1 MKQLFLSMIVSII
14 LTVSL
19 FAQGVYQITGSE
31 TWSTNKQ
38 FNVPV
43 VVKSGGK
50 LTIEAGVLVEIY
62 YADANANGIGDF
74 KLEVENGGTLII
86 NGTLA
91 NPVVFQPKEVIP
103 VNNHWQGIVFNS
115 TSTNYRDTIKYVTIK
130 NAYIGVDVSRDIY
143 AVGLKIQNSY
153 NTALNI
159 NNYTSLSSPYFFGI
173 KVDTVYNYG
182 TGIVVSKEGVTLN
195 NLYVQRATGVGV
207 ELKAGSVT
215 INNSKIL
222 TSGTGIFNNI
232 NNTFADQNIVQE
244 SYIYANNKSGVFN
257 KGGYLKLSK
266 DSIASNT
273 YQGIITSGG
282 TLYADFLSVRKNNLR
297 GVLVGASSQV
307 YFNASTVDSNTSYAF
322 DICEIDLTNDGAD
335 TTLTGTKTG
344 TPKIIANL
352 NNIRDNNG
360 SSNAVQIKSRR
371 TTAVSSEYPQ
381 DDFTQ
386 NYWYLTENID
396 GLFSMDLNG
405 TINYWNWKVS
415 NQANS
420 KFPTNTVTNPTTM
433 LEILSTSGNGSGNI
447 VGLGVSTTEPKF
459 TSTISARGGY
469 TLRWNSAKHYP
480 FVRIKIDTT
489 GAPDVGTSDANY
501 TSTRSTLYVPNNG
514 SYEIQVYRDP
524 YPTTSGAL
532 WDDNYMRFT
541 VTLYDYDGNA
551 STYVYYGYQ
560 DFVNYNA
567 NRGKVI
573 SVNGVS
579 TGTTQTIYSGKPVK
593 IKWTV
598 IDSAGTNVNI
608 YYKRRNMNLRAAN
621 SLTIG
626 NANCAVDLIA
636 SNVNTKEVNG
646 EYLWTPPTDTLTTG
660 INNAVG
666 KIVIVRNFGTTPTT
680 VSGANIVDTANIAS
694 ITLEP
699 APYADWVFT
708 DSTSVSHTIII
719 KDIVFNLNAAPGDG
733 SIRYKDGLL
742 GTGPFYYRAQVGDY
756 IGAFYNGGTKC
767 AGFAKVTQVPDG
779 TISNAL
785 NLKVWG
791 DDPNTTQIDGASAGE
806 QLTFKVWRGKWF
818 ENTGA
823 GYNAEYKVNGKV
835 IPVDSTVYPYKS
847 NSIYSVVFQNNGTV
861 ILDSLRFIRGS
872 TSSSTEGTGTQTVAL
887 NAGWNLVS
895 TYIAIE
901 NLSTDYDKQ
910 FRIGSNKAAGVLDT
924 LGEVCELVKDP
935 AGDILW
941 PSQNINQINTGN
953 SNMWVNYQAYYI
965 KLSEAASIIFPRT
978 GVDNILSPQNTAVP
992 LNPDVWNQRA
1002 YLRKSS
1008 MNIADA
1014 LINVLD
1020 KIELVKDGQGNV
1032 YWPQYGINNI
1042 GQMHPGQGY
1051 LIKTKAGISNF
1062 NLYYPAN
1069 TLLPKKNDNVK
1080 PTPKAEKY
1088 VVEFNS
1094 DNNAV
1099 IALPNEIV
1107 SKYAKEG
1114 DEIGVFNTKGEL
1126 VGSAVYNNENVAIT
1140 VWGKE
1145 TGNEKSLG
1153 IEVGEKMTLRIY
1165 KKENNKEFALKGVGI
1180 NDKGQYQ
1187 PNGVY
1192 VIEGVMGIEE
1202 FKAIPENYDL
1212 SQNYPNPFNPTTTIK
1227 FALPVDSKVNISIY
1241 NIVGQKVTEL
1251 VNGEFEAGYHT
1262 VTFNASNLSSG
1273 IYFYRI
1279 DAGKFNAVKKMM
1291 LIK

>member
-1 MKQLFLSMIVSII
+1 M
-14 LTVSL
+14 
-19 FAQGVYQITGSE
+19 
-31 TWSTNKQ
+31 
-38 FNVPV
+38 
-43 VVKSGGK
+43 
-50 LTIEAGVLVEIY
+50 
-62 YADANANGIGDF
+62 
-74 KLEVENGGTLII
+74 
-86 NGTLA
+86 LA
-91 NPVVFQPKEVIP
+91 
-103 VNNHWQGIVFNS
+103 
-115 TSTNYRDTIKYVTIK
+115 
-130 NAYIGVDVSRDIY
+130 
-143 AVGLKIQNSY
+143 
-153 NTALNI
+153 
-159 NNYTSLSSPYFFGI
+159 
-173 KVDTVYNYG
+173 
-182 TGIVVSKEGVTLN
+182 
-195 NLYVQRATGVGV
+195 
-207 ELKAGSVT
+207 
-215 INNSKIL
+215 
-222 TSGTGIFNNI
+222 
-232 NNTFADQNIVQE
+232 
-244 SYIYANNKSGVFN
+244 
-257 KGGYLKLSK
+257 
-266 DSIASNT
+266 
-273 YQGIITSGG
+273 
-282 TLYADFLSVRKNNLR
+282 
-297 GVLVGASSQV
+297 
-307 YFNASTVDSNTSYAF
+307 
-322 DICEIDLTNDGAD
+322 
-335 TTLTGTKTG
+335 
-344 TPKIIANL
+344 
-352 NNIRDNNG
+352 
-360 SSNAVQIKSRR
+360 
-371 TTAVSSEYPQ
+371 
-381 DDFTQ
+381 
-386 NYWYLTENID
+386 
-396 GLFSMDLNG
+396 
-405 TINYWNWKVS
+405 
-415 NQANS
+415 
-420 KFPTNTVTNPTTM
+420 
-433 LEILSTSGNGSGNI
+433 ILSTSGNGSGTI
-447 VGLGVSTTEPKF
+447 VGLGTTTSDPTF
-459 TSTISARGGY
+459 TSTKSARGGY

-489 GAPDVGTSDANY
+489 GATDEGTSDANY

-560 DFVNYNA
+560 NFVNYNA

-579 TGTTQTIYSGKPVK
+579 TGTAQTIYSGKPIK

-646 EYLWTPPTDTLTTG
+646 EYIWTPPTDTATTG
-660 INNAVG
+660 SNNAVG
-666 KIVIVRNFGTTPTT
+666 KIVIVRNYGTNPIK
-680 VSGANIVDTANIAS
+680 VNGANIVDTSNTAS

-733 SIRYKDGLL
+733 SIRYKGGLL
-742 GTGPFYYRAQVGDY
+742 GTYYRAQVGDY

-895 TYIAIE
+895 TYIDIE
-901 NLSTDYDKQ
+901 DLSTDYDKQ

-953 SNMWVNYQAYYI
+953 SNKWVNYQAYYI
-965 KLSEAASIIFPRT
+965 KLSEAASVIFPRT
-978 GVDNILSPQNTAVP
+978 GVGNILSPQNTAVP

-1241 NIVGQKVTEL
+1241 NIVGQKVADL

-1279 DAGKFNAVKKMM
+1279 DAGKFNAVRKMM